1 MMDDPKRSETG
12 SMQADALFDAIRRG
26 DADAVR
32 RLLEKQPALA
42 SARNPQ
48 GETPV
53 LTAVYHNRPAVL
65 EALRARGR
73 ELDLYEAAAVGDLAA
88 AREAMSR
95 DSAAIGARSG
105 DGWTALHLAV
115 HFGRSAVVDFLLEHG
130 ADVHARSSNGMRNQ
144 PLHAAA
150 AGRAATAMVAR
161 LLARGASVD
170 ATQGGGFTA
179 LHESAF
185 KGDTELARLLLAH
198 GADVKIA
205 TDESETAAA
214 IATRHGHAEL
224 ARLLAGDREARAHR

>member
-1 MMDDPKRSETG
+1 MTDVPKRSETG
-12 SMQADALFDAIRRG
+12 SLQAEALFDAIRRG

-32 RLLEKQPALA
+32 RLLDKQPALA
-42 SARNPQ
+42 STHSPQ

-53 LTAVYHNRPAVL
+53 LTAAYHNRLDVV
-65 EALRARGR
+65 EALRAQGR

-88 AREAMSR
+88 VRAALAR
-95 DSAAIGARSG
+95 DSTAIGGRSG

-115 HFGRSAVVDFLLEHG
+115 HFGRSVVVDFLLEHG

-150 AGRAATAMVAR
+150 AGRAAAEMVAR
-161 LLARGASVD
+161 LLARGATVD
-170 ATQGGGFTA
+170 ATQSGGFTA

-198 GADVKIA
+198 GADVKIV
-205 TDESETAAA
+205 TDEGETAAA

-224 ARLLAGDREARAHR
+224 ARLLAGDREVRAHR